1 MCFRPALCDR
11 DIQFRRRGE
20 SGARGHR
27 GSAVGRRLEKIGNIV
42 VEFERACVMRLGFYL
57 VTLFLFEDAGPFG
70 FELGFAAGFEV
81 GVVHGRIREKL
92 STKKQ

>member
-1 MCFRPALCDR
+1 
-11 DIQFRRRGE
+11 
-20 SGARGHR
+20 
-27 GSAVGRRLEKIGNIV
+27 
-42 VEFERACVMRLGFYL
+42 MRLGFYL